1 MKSFSIFLLLG
12 CLLLGGLISLSACNS
27 APESSTAVDKIA
39 PGAPGQASTW
49 AYSGK
54 SGIGTS
60 YEAYA
65 NGQYRD
71 SASTSAVSKVWFSLA
86 QGIITETMFGLIH
99 EAQLKEMQFFI
110 RGEDFFHEEKR
121 DTISHIEYLHN
132 DAQGRPL
139 SLAYKIINKDKEGRY
154 EIEKHI
160 FTDPTRNSLMVKVF
174 FRAHSDKITPYLYV
188 NPHIANTGSNDKA
201 WLDNNFWY
209 AQDGD
214 TSMTLAT
221 DAQVNQSSVGFVG
234 VS

>member
-1 MKSFSIFLLLG
+1 
-12 CLLLGGLISLSACNS
+12 
-27 APESSTAVDKIA
+27 
-39 PGAPGQASTW
+39 
-49 AYSGK
+49 
-54 SGIGTS
+54 
-60 YEAYA
+60 
-65 NGQYRD
+65 
-71 SASTSAVSKVWFSLA
+71 
-86 QGIITETMFGLIH
+86 
-99 EAQLKEMQFFI
+99 
-110 RGEDFFHEEKR
+110 
-121 DTISHIEYLHN
+121 SHIEYLHD

-234 VS
+234 VSDGLTQIEQHGRLTETYQSTGDTTGNVAITLQLPTLNQ